1 MEPIQWTNKTDD
13 SLFEAQELFSSYGFD
28 PETAPNFCDS
38 SSRTASMALRDN
50 ILQERERRKRF
61 NQTLYDLRG
70 VVPNITKMS
79 KVSIIHDAI
88 NYIQQLQDQERSLL
102 DEISDMESTEK
113 YSSCLEGKRDN
124 STWSFSIPSESM
136 EVMEIGV
143 REMGNGTTII
153 NITSENKKS
162 AITRVCQ
169 IVESCGL
176 SIIAANITSRFGIIF
191 HTIVVEDGGVEGSQ
205 LKRKIEAAFLH
216 RGAPRNTFPVS
227 WSNCGMKAFRL
238 LSQEETCHCSL
249 VLQTEELRF

>member
-1 MEPIQWTNKTDD
+1 MEPPIQWTNKTDD
-13 SLFEAQELFSSYGFD
+13 SFEQAQELFSYGSD
-28 PETAPNFCDS
+28 PETTTAPNCCNS

-50 ILQERERRKRF
+50 IILQERERRKRF

-79 KVSIIHDAI
+79 KTSIIHDAI

-102 DEISDMESTEK
+102 DEISDTEK
-113 YSSCLEGKRDN
+113 YYSTCLEGKRDN
-124 STWSFSIPSESM
+124 TSWSCSM

-143 REMGNGTTII
+143 REMGNGTSII
-153 NITSENKKS
+153 SITSENKKS

-191 HTIVVEDGGVEGSQ
+191 HTIVAEDGGIESSQ

-227 WSNCGMKAFRL
+227 WS
-238 LSQEETCHCSL
+238 
-249 VLQTEELRF
+249 